1 MITIRTAQPEDAEAI
16 ATVHLESR
24 REAMPWLAIV
34 HTAHETR
41 WWIENIVL
49 PNQMV
54 WVAEIDHLV
63 VGIAALDGHTLEQLY
78 VLPGYQGRGIGT
90 ALLNIAM
97 HAAGNQ
103 VELWTFQQNNGA
115 RNFYERHGFQPVRFT
130 DGSTNEELEPDVLYS
145 LMSAV
150 D

>member
-34 HTAHETR
+34 HTAAETL
-41 WWIENIVL
+41 WWIHNIVL

-54 WVAEIDHLV
+54 WVAELDHLL

-145 LMSAV
+145 LLSPV

>member
-1 MITIRTAQPEDAEAI
+1 MITMRTAQPEDAEAI
-16 ATVHLESR
+16 ATVHLQSR
-24 REAMPWLAIV
+24 REAMPWLAMV

-54 WVAEIDHLV
+54 WVAELDHLV
-63 VGIAALDGHTLEQLY
+63 VGVAALDGHTLEQLY

-97 HAAGNQ
+97 QAAGNQ
-103 VELWTFQQNNGA
+103 IELWTFQRNTGA
-115 RNFYERHGFQPVRFT
+115 RNFYERQGFQPVRFT

-145 LMSAV
+145 LISPV

>member
-103 VELWTFQQNNGA
+103 IELWTFQRNSGA
-115 RNFYERHGFQPVRFT
+115 RSFYERYGFQPVRFT
-130 DGSTNEELEPDVLYS
+130 DGSANEEREPDVLYS
-145 LMSAV
+145 LLSPV

>member
-1 MITIRTAQPEDAEAI
+1 MITMRTAQPEDAEAI

-24 REAMPWLAIV
+24 REAMPWLAMV

-54 WVAEIDHLV
+54 WVAELDHLV
-63 VGIAALDGHTLEQLY
+63 VGIAAIDGHTLEQLY

-97 HAAGNQ
+97 QAAGNQ
-103 VELWTFQQNNGA
+103 IELWTFQRNTGA
-115 RNFYERHGFQPVRFT
+115 RNFYERQGFQPVRFT

-145 LMSAV
+145 LISPV